1 MRFVNVRQLHN
12 KTSEI
17 LAATKRD
24 DPVIVTRYGKPVAV
38 INRLEAEELEDF
50 VLLNHPRFK
59 EALDEARADLS
70 EGRMT
75 DLDRLIATTGKKR
88 ALSRTPGSQG

>member
-17 LAATKRD
+17 LAAAKRD
-24 DPVIVTRYGKPVAV
+24 DPVVVTRYGKPIAV
-38 INRLEAEELEDF
+38 INRLEAGELEDF

-59 EALDEARADLS
+59 EALDEARADLATGS
-70 EGRMT
+70 VT
-75 DLDRLIATTGKKR
+75 DLDRLIAATGRKR
-88 ALSRTPGSQG
+88 TLSRTPRSQG